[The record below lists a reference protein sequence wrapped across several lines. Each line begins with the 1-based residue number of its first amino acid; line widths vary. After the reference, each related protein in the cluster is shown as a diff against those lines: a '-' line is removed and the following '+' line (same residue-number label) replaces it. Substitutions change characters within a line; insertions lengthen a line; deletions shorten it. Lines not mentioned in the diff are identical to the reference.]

1 MRKHNVMDVVHPQD
15 DELNIVKL
23 ETWDS
28 QGRAVVDYWSVRC
41 GRYVLECEWCGEFF
55 LSDRP
60 HTKYHS
66 KACRQAAY
74 RARKSEVQY
83 V

>member
-1 MRKHNVMDVVHPQD
+1 MRKHNVMPIVHPR
-15 DELNIVKL
+15 DEDLNIV
-23 ETWDS
+23 
-28 QGRAVVDYWSVRC
+28 RV
-41 GRYVLECEWCGEFF
+41 GRYEDWWSLRYAKYVCNCRHCGEDF

-74 RARKSEVQY
+74 RLRKKEANRG
-83 V
+83 